1 MCVYNFTVP
10 TSLVINV
17 SIFCALAAKWCCT
30 ETLHMSHSTHIQ
42 ISPYQLLS
50 WSHSSRARSG
60 WQVLYSP
67 ELHVPT
73 GKSRLIQVK
82 NYKWC
87 LYHQAAKWREAA
99 GVICGN
105 YVLKYVVHQSAY
117 MSKTVYIRQSRRNIG
132 RVFIFNCINKY
143 WKGIFRNK
151 EMWDL
156 DELFKVKSSPFI
168 SKATENWGTYCD
180 FFSLK
185 NQVSCI
191 STSLPSALCAL
202 PIFSMTERFLS
213 KAKGISAS
221 Q

>member
-156 DELFKVKSSPFI
+156 DELFKVKVIPFHLKGHWELRNLLRLFFFEKSGIPYINKSTFSP
-168 SKATENWGTYCD
+168 
-180 FFSLK
+180 LR
-185 NQVSCI
+185 
-191 STSLPSALCAL
+191 SAH
-202 PIFSMTERFLS
+202 F
-213 KAKGISAS
+213 
-221 Q
+221 